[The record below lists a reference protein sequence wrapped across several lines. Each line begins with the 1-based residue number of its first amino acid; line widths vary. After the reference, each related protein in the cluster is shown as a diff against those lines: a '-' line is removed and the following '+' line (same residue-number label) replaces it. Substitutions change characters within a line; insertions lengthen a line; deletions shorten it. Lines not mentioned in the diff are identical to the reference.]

1 MNSFRQGDII
11 WMDFNPQ
18 AGHEQAG
25 RRPAIIVSNS
35 AYNATGALVMVCPIT
50 HTRTRQAIR
59 PSLPCGMKTTG
70 CVLCDHA
77 RFVDLS
83 ARNADYSESAP
94 PELLRSV
101 LRIIKILISPDN
113 AES

>member
-1 MNSFRQGDII
+1 MSSFKQGDII

-25 RRPAIIVSNS
+25 RRPAMVISNS

-50 HTRTRQAIR
+50 NTKTRQAIR
-59 PSLPCGMKTTG
+59 PQLPDITRATG

-77 RFVDLS
+77 RFVDLA
-83 ARNADYSESAP
+83 ARNAEFSEQAP
-94 PELLRSV
+94 PELVRDV
-101 LRIIKILISPDN
+101 LRIIGILISPDSN
-113 AES
+113 